1 MRGGSQRSGADA
13 AGAGGDVGETGIII
27 TGGGA
32 YLRGL
37 DRRIQRK
44 TGIRTRIAPE
54 ADFCV
59 VKGTGESLKYIDML
73 RKNSLNRRE
82 TYI

>member
-1 MRGGSQRSGADA
+1 MEQT
-13 AGAGGDVGETGIII
+13 AGKQSISFTEPVHIISSASVVGPKEGEGPLGDGFD
-27 TGGGA
+27 
-32 YLRGL
+32 L
-37 DRRIQRK
+37 
-44 TGIRTRIAPE
+44 IAPE